1 MGEPGTI
8 RQIVSDWLLFYC
20 RWMIEPR
27 STRITVRRLQLNIV
41 EWGDAAAPPLVLQHG
56 GRDHARNWDWVAN
69 AFAGDYRVIA
79 PDFRGHG
86 DSDWS
91 NDGDYEMLDYVDD
104 FAGVLAALDLPPCP
118 MIGHS
123 LGGNIVTRFA
133 GLHPDRVTRLV
144 NIEGL
149 GDSPE
154 AAARR
159 AAADPLETMR
169 SWIARRAEVT
179 ARAPRDFP
187 DLDALIGRLRQTDHR
202 LDEETL
208 LHLATHASRPNPDG
222 SVRPKHDPAVG
233 PTSPVDISQ
242 ATKER
247 MWAAITCPVLLVYG
261 AESWASNP
269 AADGRA
275 ARFRDA
281 RVELVEGAGHWVH
294 HDRRDHFIA
303 LVRDFLA

>member
-1 MGEPGTI
+1 MT
-8 RQIVSDWLLFYC
+8 
-20 RWMIEPR
+20 EPR
-27 STRITVRRLQLNIV
+27 TYTLAVRRLKLNIV
-41 EWGDAAAPPLVLQHG
+41 EWGDPGAPPLILQHG

-69 AFAGDYRVIA
+69 AFAAGHRVIA
-79 PDFRGHG
+79 PDLRGHG
-86 DSDWS
+86 DSEWS
-91 NDGDYEMLDYVDD
+91 NDGDYEMLDYLDD
-104 FAGVLAALDLPPCP
+104 FAGIVAALDLPPCP

-123 LGGNIVTRFA
+123 LGANILTRFV
-133 GLHPDRVTRLV
+133 GLHPDRATRLV

-159 AAADPLETMR
+159 AAADPLEALR
-169 SWIARRAEVT
+169 KWIVRRAEVA
-179 ARAPRDFP
+179 ARTPRDFP
-187 DLDALIGRLRQTDHR
+187 DRAALAARLREADHR

-208 LHLATHASRPNPDG
+208 DHLATHAARANPDG
-222 SVRPKHDPAVG
+222 SVRPKHDPALG
-233 PTSPVDISQ
+233 PTSPIDVSQ

-247 MWAAITCPVLLVYG
+247 LWQAIACPVLLVYG

-275 ARFRDA
+275 AHFRDV
-281 RVELVEGAGHWVH
+281 RVELLEGAGHWVH
-294 HDRRDHFIA
+294 HDRRDAFIA

>member
-1 MGEPGTI
+1 M
-8 RQIVSDWLLFYC
+8 
-20 RWMIEPR
+20 PR
-27 STRITVRRLQLNIV
+27 SYKLTVSRLRLNIV
-41 EWGDAAAPPLVLQHG
+41 EWGDPSAPPLILQHG
-56 GRDHARNWDWVAN
+56 GRDHARNWDWVAT
-69 AFAGDYRVIA
+69 AFAGDHRVIA

-104 FAGVLAALDLPPCP
+104 FAGILRVLDLPPCP
-118 MIGHS
+118 IVGHS

-133 GLHPDRVTRLV
+133 GLYPDRVTRLV

-159 AAADPLETMR
+159 AAADPLEKMR
-169 SWIARRAEVT
+169 EWIARRAEVI
-179 ARAPRDFP
+179 ARRPRDFP
-187 DLDALIGRLRQTDHR
+187 DKASLIARLRQTDHR

-208 LHLATHASRPNPDG
+208 DHLATHAARPNPDG
-222 SVRPKHDPAVG
+222 TLRPKHDPAIG

-242 ATKER
+242 ATKEL
-247 MWAAITCPVLLVYG
+247 MWAAIRCPVLLVYG
-261 AESWASNP
+261 AESWASDP

-275 ARFRDA
+275 AHFRDV
-281 RVELVEGAGHWVH
+281 RVELLEGAGHWVH
-294 HDRRDHFIA
+294 HDRRDRFIA
-303 LVRDFLA
+303 LVRDFLG

>member
-1 MGEPGTI
+1 
-8 RQIVSDWLLFYC
+8 
-20 RWMIEPR
+20 MIEPR
-27 STRITVRRLQLNIV
+27 SYKLAVRRLQLNIV
-41 EWGDAAAPPLVLQHG
+41 EWGDPAAPPLVLQHG

-79 PDFRGHG
+79 PDMRGHG

-104 FAGVLAALDLPPCP
+104 FAGIVDALDLPPCA

-123 LGGNIVTRFA
+123 LGANIATRYL
-133 GLHPDRVTRLV
+133 GLYPDRATRLIS
-144 NIEGL
+144 IEGL

-159 AAADPLETMR
+159 AAADPLDTMR
-169 SWIARRAEVT
+169 KWIARRAAVT
-179 ARAPRDFP
+179 AYQPRDFP
-187 DLDALIGRLRQTDHR
+187 DLASLVARLRETDHR
-202 LDEETL
+202 LDDATL
-208 LHLATHASRPNPDG
+208 AHLAIHASRPNPDG

-233 PTSPVDISQ
+233 PTSPVDIGQ

-247 MWAAITCPVLLVYG
+247 LWASITCPVLLAYG

-269 AADGRA
+269 AVDGRA
-275 ARFRDA
+275 NHFRDA
-281 RVELVEGAGHWVH
+281 RVELFEGAGHWVH
-294 HDRRDHFIA
+294 HDRRADFIA
-303 LVRDFLA
+303 IATDFLAGT

>member
-1 MGEPGTI
+1 
-8 RQIVSDWLLFYC
+8 
-20 RWMIEPR
+20 MIEPR
-27 STRITVRRLQLNIV
+27 SYKLAVRRLQLNIV
-41 EWGDAAAPPLVLQHG
+41 EWGDSAAPPLVLQHG

-79 PDFRGHG
+79 PDMRGHG

-91 NDGDYEMLDYVDD
+91 SDGDYEMLDYVDD
-104 FAGVLAALDLPPCP
+104 FAGVVAALGLPPCA

-123 LGGNIVTRFA
+123 LGANIVTRYL
-133 GLHPDRVTRLV
+133 GLYPDRATRLI

-159 AAADPLETMR
+159 AAADPIETMR
-169 SWIARRAEVT
+169 KWIARRADVT
-179 ARAPRDFP
+179 ARRPRDFP
-187 DLDALIGRLRQTDHR
+187 DLASLIARLREADPR
-202 LDEETL
+202 LDEATL
-208 LHLATHASRPNPDG
+208 AHLATHAARPNPDG
-222 SVRPKHDPAVG
+222 SLRPKHDPAVG
-233 PTSPVDISQ
+233 PTSPVDIAQ

-247 MWAAITCPVLLVYG
+247 LWAAIACPVLLAYG

-275 ARFRDA
+275 NHFRDV
-281 RVELVEGAGHWVH
+281 RVELFEGAGHWLH
-294 HDRRDHFIA
+294 HDRRADFIA
-303 LVRDFLA
+303 VAKDFLGQS